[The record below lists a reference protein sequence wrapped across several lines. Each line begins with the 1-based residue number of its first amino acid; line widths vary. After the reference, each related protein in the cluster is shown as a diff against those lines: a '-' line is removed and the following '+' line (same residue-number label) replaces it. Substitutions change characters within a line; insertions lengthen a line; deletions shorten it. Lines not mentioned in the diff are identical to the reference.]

1 MMFDLSQLAYV
12 LPEILVLSMTCVI
25 LIADLYISAQRR
37 GLIHLLSLATLIFAA
52 IATLRLH
59 QNGEAI
65 EAVRLLNGTF
75 VRDQLGDILKLFLYL
90 IMGIVFVY
98 AKGYLRARGLFK
110 SEFHVL
116 CLFAMLGMMVMISA
130 GSMLSL
136 YLGLEL
142 LALSTYALVALD
154 RDSKMCAEA
163 AMKYFVLGALA
174 SGMLL
179 YGMSMIYGATGS
191 LDLASINT
199 AVVGTAADDLVLAF
213 GLTFIVVGL
222 AFKLGAV
229 PFHMWIPDV
238 YEGSP
243 TAVTAFIGSAP
254 KLAAFAIIV
263 RMLDDG
269 LSGLHQHWQ
278 SMLVFLAI
286 MSLAIGNIVAIAQ
299 TNIKRMLAYSTISH
313 VGFLLLGVLSGTR
326 EGFEASMFYAI
337 VYALTSVGSFGVII
351 LMTRSGFEADKLD
364 DFKGLN
370 QRSPWYAFMMLMF
383 MASLAGFPPFVGFFA
398 KLQVIKSVIDA
409 DLTWLAAV
417 AVLFAVIGAYYYLR
431 IIKLMYMDDPE
442 TDEPIQPSV
451 DLAATLSANGVLQLL
466 LGVFPAPL
474 IALCA
479 AAF

>member
-1 MMFDLSQLAYV
+1 MFDLSELSYL
-12 LPEILVLSMTCVI
+12 LPEILVLVMTCVI

-65 EAVRLLNGTF
+65 ETIRLLNGTF
-75 VRDQLGDILKLFLYL
+75 VRDQMGDALKLFLYL
-90 IMGIVFVY
+90 IMGAVFIY
-98 AKGYLRARGLFK
+98 AKGYLRARELFK
-110 SEFHVL
+110 SEFYVL
-116 CLFAMLGMMVMISA
+116 CLFAMLGMMIMISA

-136 YLGLEL
+136 YLGMEL
-142 LALSTYALVALD
+142 LALSSYALVALD
-154 RDSKMCAEA
+154 RNSKLCSEA

-191 LDLASINT
+191 LDLAAINV
-199 AVVGTAADDLVLAF
+199 AVAGSAADDLVLAF

-254 KLAAFAIIV
+254 KLAAFAIMV
-263 RMLDDG
+263 RMLNDG
-269 LSGLHQHWQ
+269 LYDLHQHWQ
-278 SMLVFLAI
+278 GMLVFLAI
-286 MSLAIGNIVAIAQ
+286 LSLAIGNIVAIAQ

-313 VGFLLLGVLSGTR
+313 VGFLLLGVLSGSE
-326 EGFEASMFYAI
+326 EGLEASMFYAI
-337 VYALTSVGSFGVII
+337 VYALASVGSFGVII

-370 QRSPWYAFMMLMF
+370 QRSPWYALMMLMF
-383 MASLAGFPPFVGFFA
+383 MGSLAGFPPFIGFFA
-398 KLQVIKSVIDA
+398 KLQVIKSVLNA
-409 DLTWLAAV
+409 DLAWLAAV
-417 AVLFAVIGAYYYLR
+417 AVLFAVIGAFYYLR
-431 IIKLMYMDDPE
+431 IIKLMYMDDPQS
-442 TDEPIQPSV
+442 DEPLQPSV

-466 LGVFPAPL
+466 LGVFPGPL

-479 AAF
+479 AAL

>member
-1 MMFDLSQLAYV
+1 MFELSELTYL

-25 LIADLYISAQRR
+25 LISDLYISAQRR
-37 GLIHLLSLATLIFAA
+37 GLVHLLSLATLIFAA

-59 QNGEAI
+59 QNGQAI

-75 VRDQLGDILKLFLYL
+75 VRDQLGDVLKLFLYL
-90 IMGIVFVY
+90 IMGLVFIY
-98 AKGYLRARGLFK
+98 AKGYLRARHLFK

-154 RDSKMCAEA
+154 RDSKISSEA

-191 LDLASINT
+191 LEMTAINSS
-199 AVVGTAADDLVLAF
+199 VVGAAADDLVLAF

-263 RMLDDG
+263 RLLDDG

-278 SMLVFLAI
+278 GMLVFLTI
-286 MSLAIGNIVAIAQ
+286 LSLAIGNIVAIAQ

-337 VYALTSVGSFGVII
+337 VYALTSVGAFGVII

-370 QRSPWYAFMMLMF
+370 QRSPWFALMMLMF
-383 MASLAGFPPFVGFFA
+383 MGSLAGFPPFVGFFA
-398 KLQVIKSVIDA
+398 KLQVIKSVVNA

-417 AVLFAVIGAYYYLR
+417 AVVFAVIGAY
-431 IIKLMYMDDPE
+431 
-442 TDEPIQPSV
+442 
-451 DLAATLSANGVLQLL
+451 LL
-466 LGVFPAPL
+466 PADH
-474 IALCA
+474 
-479 AAF
+479 